1 MEAQAHGAL
10 LRDGERAIGAADWQT
25 ARSCFERA
33 LEADDSPDAL
43 TGLSKVAVIEREYER
58 AVELRERAF
67 DLYKAA
73 GQSARASDV
82 AIWLTFMYAT
92 YHGNFS
98 AALGWKERAASV
110 LDGTEETAAHGWLT
124 LLQAPF
130 SRDLAEREQLA
141 VSALAIAR
149 RFGDVDLEIEALAL
163 LGESRVVSGRVAEG
177 MRLLDEAMA
186 AVTAGRVRDH
196 FALGEICCRLLS
208 ACEAALDVRRATDWL
223 SMVDRYV
230 VWTDFVRPTCRTHYG
245 GILVALG
252 RWAEA
257 EAELLA
263 AIEGFDR
270 GYRGYRIFAA
280 LRLAD
285 LRVRQGRVEEAER
298 LLEGGEWHPT
308 ARLLAA
314 TIALARG
321 DAALASEARG
331 AVRRRVWTG
340 RSDMCASA
348 RPAIVTRL
356 AIGDVAAA
364 HEAAERLAAVAEESG
379 LQRLEASAA
388 LADGRVAAAQG
399 DERAV
404 GQLKRAVELFASLD
418 LPLDAARAQ
427 LELARTLA
435 AAAPAAAVR
444 EGKLAVATFE
454 RLGARADADATAR
467 LLRGLGTAAGRTWPR
482 GATSLTRREDEVLE
496 LLAEGCSNAQIAER
510 LVIST
515 RTAEH
520 HVASIL
526 SKLDLHR
533 RSEVA
538 AYALRRPSED
548 PYGLGSSTD
557 AVPHRR

>member
-1 MEAQAHGAL
+1 VTVEPHAWEEL
-10 LRDGERAIGAADWQT
+10 LRAGERAITDADWET
-25 ARSCFERA
+25 ARGCLERA
-33 LEADDSPDAL
+33 LDARESPEAL
-43 TGLSKVAVIEREYER
+43 TGLSKVAMIEREYEL
-58 AVELRERAF
+58 AIELRERAF

-73 GQSARASDV
+73 GQLARASDD

-98 AALGWKERAASV
+98 AALGWKERAERV

-130 SRDLAEREQLA
+130 SRDPAERRQLA

-149 RFGDVDLEIEALAL
+149 RFGDGDLEIEALAL
-163 LGESRVVSGRVAEG
+163 LGEAQVVGGEVVEG

-196 FALGEICCRLLS
+196 FALGEVYCRLLS
-208 ACEAALDVRRATDWL
+208 ACEEALDVRRATDWL

-257 EAELLA
+257 ETELQA
-263 AIEGFDR
+263 AIEEFDR
-270 GYRGYRIFAA
+270 GYRGDRMFAA

-298 LLEGGEWHPT
+298 LLEGAEWHSN

-314 TIALARG
+314 KIALARG
-321 DAALASEARG
+321 DAELASQLGEL
-331 AVRRRVWTG
+331 
-340 RSDMCASA
+340 CAEGSELA
-348 RPAIVTRL
+348 DPTCAPALERLVLTRL

-364 HEAAERLAAVAEESG
+364 HEAADRLSTIARESG
-379 LQRLEASAA
+379 LERLEACAA
-388 LADGRVAAAQG
+388 LAEGRVAAAQG
-399 DERAV
+399 DERAA
-404 GQLKRAVELFASLD
+404 GRLKRAVEVFASLD

-435 AAAPAAAVR
+435 ASAPAAAVR

-454 RLGARADADATAR
+454 RLGALPDADAAAG
-467 LLRGLGTAAGRTWPR
+467 LLRGLGAAAGRAWPR
-482 GATSLTRREDEVLE
+482 GATSLTRREAEVVG

-526 SKLDLHR
+526 SKLGLRR

-538 AYALRRPSED
+538 AYAVSQRSKD
-548 PYGLGSSTD
+548 P
-557 AVPHRR
+557 

>member
-1 MEAQAHGAL
+1 M
-10 LRDGERAIGAADWQT
+10 LRT
-25 ARSCFERA
+25 AGWA
-33 LEADDSPDAL
+33 LE
-43 TGLSKVAVIEREYER
+43 R
-58 AVELRERAF
+58 
-67 DLYKAA
+67 
-73 GQSARASDV
+73 
-82 AIWLTFMYAT
+82 
-92 YHGNFS
+92 
-98 AALGWKERAASV
+98 
-110 LDGTEETAAHGWLT
+110 
-124 LLQAPF
+124 PF
-130 SRDLAEREQLA
+130 SRDPAEREQLA

-149 RFGDVDLEIEALAL
+149 RFGDWISRSSARASRRGFVVD
-163 LGESRVVSGRVAEG
+163 GRVVEG

-257 EAELLA
+257 ETELLA

-270 GYRGYRIFAA
+270 GYRGDRLFAA

-308 ARLLAA
+308 ARRLAA

-321 DAALASEARG
+321 DPPLLRARR
-331 AVRRRVWTG
+331 AVCRRVG
-340 RSDMCASA
+340 ARRSELCAGLELL
-348 RPAIVTRL
+348 IVTRL
-356 AIGDVAAA
+356 ATGDVAAA
-364 HEAAERLAAVAEESG
+364 HEAAVGWARSRARPDWSASRPAPLSRTGACAARTATSG
-379 LQRLEASAA
+379 RWGSSSARSSCSPPWTCRSRRRGRSSSWHA
-388 LADGRVAAAQG
+388 LSRVGAGGSGAGRQARDRDVRAPRRAARRGRSGRPAPQPRCRRRTSVAA
-399 DERAV
+399 R
-404 GQLKRAVELFASLD
+404 SH
-418 LPLDAARAQ
+418 
-427 LELARTLA
+427 
-435 AAAPAAAVR
+435 
-444 EGKLAVATFE
+444 
-454 RLGARADADATAR
+454 
-467 LLRGLGTAAGRTWPR
+467 
-482 GATSLTRREDEVLE
+482 SLTRRENEVLG

-526 SKLDLHR
+526 SKLGF
-533 RSEVA
+533 VA
-538 AYALRRPSED
+538 APRPRRTRCAGPRRPV
-548 PYGLGSSTD
+548 
-557 AVPHRR
+557 AV

>member
-1 MEAQAHGAL
+1 MGVQARQDL
-10 LRDGERAIGAADWQT
+10 LRAGERAIAAADWET
-25 ARSCFERA
+25 ARACLERA
-33 LEADDSPDAL
+33 LEAGESPEAL
-43 TGLSKVAVIEREYER
+43 TGLSKVAMIEREYER
-58 AVELRERAF
+58 AIELRERAF

-73 GQSARASDV
+73 GELARASDS
-82 AIWLTFMYAT
+82 AIFLTFMYAT

-110 LDGTEETAAHGWLT
+110 LDGTDETAAHGWLT
-124 LLQAPF
+124 LMEAPF
-130 SRDLAEREQLA
+130 SRDPAEREQLA

-163 LGESRVVSGRVAEG
+163 LGEAYVVGGQVVEG

-196 FALGEICCRLLS
+196 FALGEIYCRLLS

-257 EAELLA
+257 ETELLA
-263 AIEGFDR
+263 AIEGFDS
-270 GYRGYRIFAA
+270 GYRGDRMFAA

-285 LRVRQGRVEEAER
+285 LRMRQGRVEEAER

-308 ARLLAA
+308 ARRLAA

-321 DAALASEARG
+321 DTALASELG
-331 AVRRRVWTG
+331 EL
-340 RSDMCASA
+340 CAEGSRLA
-348 RPAIVTRL
+348 DPTCAPALEVLIATRL
-356 AIGDVAAA
+356 AIGNLPAA
-364 HEAAERLAAVAEESG
+364 HEAADRLATVARASGLERLEG
-379 LQRLEASAA
+379 CAA
-388 LADGRVAAAQG
+388 LAEGRVAAAQG
-399 DERAV
+399 DDRAV
-404 GQLKRAVELFASLD
+404 GQLKRAVELFSSLD
-418 LPLDAARAQ
+418 LPLEAARAQ

-435 AAAPAAAVR
+435 DPAPAAAVR
-444 EGKLAVATFE
+444 EAKLAVATFE
-454 RLGARADADATAR
+454 RLGALPDANAAAG
-467 LLRGLGTAAGRTWPR
+467 LLRGLGAAAGRAWPR
-482 GATSLTRREDEVLE
+482 GTTSLTRREDEVMG
-496 LLAEGCSNAQIAER
+496 LLAEGCSNTQIAER

-526 SKLDLHR
+526 SKLDLR
-533 RSEVA
+533 SRSEA
-538 AYALRRPSED
+538 AVYAARQTSED
-548 PYGLGSSTD
+548 P
-557 AVPHRR
+557 

>member
-1 MEAQAHGAL
+1 MEAQAREDL
-10 LRDGERAIGAADWQT
+10 LRAGENAIAAADWDT
-25 ARSCFERA
+25 ARASLQRV
-33 LEADDSPDAL
+33 LEAGENADAL
-43 TGLSKVAVIEREYER
+43 TGLSKVAMFEREYER
-58 AVELRERAF
+58 AIELKERAF

-73 GQSARASDV
+73 GDGAGASDT
-82 AIWLTFMYAT
+82 ASWLTFMYAT

-98 AALGWKERAASV
+98 AALGWKERAASS
-110 LDGTEETAAHGWLT
+110 LEGAEETAAHGWLR
-124 LLQAPF
+124 LLEAPF
-130 SRDLAEREQLA
+130 SRDPAERGQLA

-149 RFGDVDLEIEALAL
+149 RFGDVDLEIEALSL
-163 LGESRVVSGRVAEG
+163 LGEAQVLSGQVVEG

-196 FALGEICCRLLS
+196 FALGEIYCRLLS

-223 SMVDRYV
+223 SMVDRHV
-230 VWTDFVRPTCRTHYG
+230 VWTDFVWPTCRTHYG

-270 GYRGYRIFAA
+270 GYRGERMFAA

-285 LRVRQGRVEEAER
+285 LRVRQGRLEEAER

-308 ARLLAA
+308 ARRLAA

-321 DAALASEARG
+321 DAGLASELG
-331 AVRRRVWTG
+331 EL
-340 RSDMCASA
+340 CAEGSA
-348 RPAIVTRL
+348 LADPTSAPALELLIVTRL
-356 AIGDVAAA
+356 AIGDVVAA
-364 HEAAERLAAVAEESG
+364 HEAADRLATVARASG
-379 LQRLEASAA
+379 LERLEACAA
-388 LADGRVAAAQG
+388 LAEGRVAAAEG

-404 GQLKRAVELFASLD
+404 GQLKRAVELFASLG

-435 AAAPAAAVR
+435 ASAPAAAVR
-444 EGKLAVATFE
+444 EGTLALATFE
-454 RLGARADADATAR
+454 RLGALPDADAAAG
-467 LLRGLGTAAGRTWPR
+467 LLRGLGVAAARAWPR
-482 GATSLTRREDEVLE
+482 GTTALTRREDEVLG
-496 LLAEGCSNAQIAER
+496 LLAEGRSNAQIAER

-526 SKLDLHR
+526 SKLGLRR
-533 RSEVA
+533 RSEAA
-538 AYALRRPSED
+538 AYAVRRTSED
-548 PYGLGSSTD
+548 P
-557 AVPHRR
+557 

>member
-1 MEAQAHGAL
+1 MGAQAREDL
-10 LRDGERAIGAADWQT
+10 LRGGERAIAAADWET
-25 ARSCFERA
+25 ARACLERA
-33 LEADDSPDAL
+33 LEEGDSPDAL
-43 TGLSKVAVIEREYER
+43 TGLSKVAMIERDYER
-58 AVELRERAF
+58 AIELRERAF

-73 GQSARASDV
+73 GRLAPASDS
-82 AIWLTFMYAT
+82 ASWLTFMYAT
-92 YHGNFS
+92 YQGNFS

-110 LDGTEETAAHGWLT
+110 LEGTEESAAHGWLK
-124 LLQAPF
+124 LLEAPF
-130 SRDLAEREQLA
+130 SRDPAEREQLGA
-141 VSALAIAR
+141 SALAIAR

-163 LGESRVVSGRVAEG
+163 LGEAHVVGGQVGAG

-196 FALGEICCRLLS
+196 FALGEIYCRLLS

-257 EAELLA
+257 ETELLA
-263 AIEGFDR
+263 AIEEFDR
-270 GYRGYRIFAA
+270 GYRGDRMFAA

-298 LLEGGEWHPT
+298 LLEGGEWHPI
-308 ARLLAA
+308 ARRLTA

-321 DAALASEARG
+321 DASLAAELGELCAEGSALADPTG
-331 AVRRRVWTG
+331 A
-340 RSDMCASA
+340 
-348 RPAIVTRL
+348 PALELLIVTRL
-356 AIGDVAAA
+356 AIGDVVAA
-364 HEAAERLAAVAEESG
+364 HEAADRLATIARASG
-379 LQRLEASAA
+379 LERLEACAA
-388 LADGRVAAAQG
+388 LAEGRVAAAEG

-404 GQLKRAVELFASLD
+404 GQLKRAVELFASLE

-427 LELARTLA
+427 LELARTLVA
-435 AAAPAAAVR
+435 SAPAAAVR

-454 RLGARADADATAR
+454 RLGALPDADAAAG
-467 LLRGLGTAAGRTWPR
+467 LLRGLGVAGARTWPR
-482 GATSLTRREDEVLE
+482 GATQLTRREHEVLS

-526 SKLDLHR
+526 SKLDLR
-533 RSEVA
+533 SRSEAA
-538 AYALRRPSED
+538 AYAVRRTTED
-548 PYGLGSSTD
+548 P
-557 AVPHRR
+557 

>member
-1 MEAQAHGAL
+1 MGVQAREDL
-10 LRDGERAIGAADWQT
+10 LRGGERAIAAADWET
-25 ARSCFERA
+25 ARACLERV
-33 LEADDSPDAL
+33 LEEGDSPDAL
-43 TGLSKVAVIEREYER
+43 TGLSKVAMIEREYER
-58 AVELRERAF
+58 AIELRERAF

-73 GQSARASDV
+73 DQVARASDS
-82 AIWLTFMYAT
+82 AMWLTFMYVT

-110 LDGTEETAAHGWLT
+110 LDGTEESAAHGWLA
-124 LLQAPF
+124 LLEAPF
-130 SRDLAEREQLA
+130 SRDPAEREQLA

-163 LGESRVVSGRVAEG
+163 LGEAYVVGGQVVEG

-196 FALGEICCRLLS
+196 FALGEIYCRLLS

-252 RWAEA
+252 RWADA

-263 AIEGFDR
+263 AMEGFDR
-270 GYRGYRIFAA
+270 GYRGDRMFAA

-285 LRVRQGRVEEAER
+285 LRVRQGRMEEAER

-308 ARLLAA
+308 ARRLAA

-321 DAALASEARG
+321 DASLASELG
-331 AVRRRVWTG
+331 EL
-340 RSDMCASA
+340 CAEGSA
-348 RPAIVTRL
+348 LADPTCAPALELLIVTRL
-356 AIGDVAAA
+356 AIGDAVAA
-364 HEAAERLAAVAEESG
+364 HEAADRLATVARASRLE
-379 LQRLEASAA
+379 RLEACATLAA
-388 LADGRVAAAQG
+388 GRVAAAEG

-404 GQLKRAVELFASLD
+404 GQLKRAVELFASLE

-435 AAAPAAAVR
+435 ASAPAAAVR
-444 EGKLAVATFE
+444 EGKLALATFE
-454 RLGARADADATAR
+454 RLGALPDADATAG
-467 LLRGLGTAAGRTWPR
+467 LLRGLGVAAARTWPR
-482 GATSLTRREDEVLE
+482 GATSLTRREDEVLG
-496 LLAEGCSNAQIAER
+496 LLAEGCSNAHIAER

-526 SKLDLHR
+526 SKLDLR
-533 RSEVA
+533 SRSEAA
-538 AYALRRPSED
+538 AYAVRRTSED
-548 PYGLGSSTD
+548 P
-557 AVPHRR
+557 

>member
-1 MEAQAHGAL
+1 MGVQARDL
-10 LRDGERAIGAADWQT
+10 LRRGERAIAAADWET
-25 ARSCFERA
+25 ARACLERA
-33 LEADDSPDAL
+33 LEAGDSPDAL
-43 TGLSKVAVIEREYER
+43 TGLSKVAMIECEYER
-58 AVELRERAF
+58 AIELRERAF
-67 DLYKAA
+67 DLYRGA
-73 GQSARASDV
+73 GQLARASDN
-82 AIWLTFMYAT
+82 AIWLTFMYAA

-110 LDGTEETAAHGWLT
+110 LAGAEESAAHGWLT
-124 LLQAPF
+124 LTDAAF
-130 SRDLAEREQLA
+130 SRDPGEREQLA
-141 VSALAIAR
+141 VSARAIAR
-149 RFGDVDLEIEALAL
+149 RFGDVDLEIEALSL
-163 LGESRVVSGRVAEG
+163 LGEAHVVGGRVGAG

-196 FALGEICCRLLS
+196 FALGEIYCRLLS

-223 SMVDRYV
+223 SMIDRYV
-230 VWTDFVRPTCRTHYG
+230 VWTDFARPTCRTHYG

-270 GYRGYRIFAA
+270 GYRGDRLFAA

-308 ARLLAA
+308 ARRLAA

-321 DAALASEARG
+321 DTSLASELG
-331 AVRRRVWTG
+331 EL
-340 RSDMCASA
+340 CAEGSGLA
-348 RPAIVTRL
+348 DPTCAPALEVLIVTRL
-356 AIGDVAAA
+356 AIGDVVAA
-364 HEAAERLAAVAEESG
+364 HEAADRLAAVARASG
-379 LQRLEASAA
+379 LERLEACAA
-388 LADGRVAAAQG
+388 LAEGRVAAAEG

-404 GQLKRAVELFASLD
+404 GRLKRAVEQFASLE

-427 LELARTLA
+427 LELARALA
-435 AAAPAAAVR
+435 ASAPAAAAR
-444 EGKLAVATFE
+444 EGKLALSTFE
-454 RLGARADADATAR
+454 RLGALPDANAAAG
-467 LLRGLGTAAGRTWPR
+467 LLRGLGVAAARAWPR
-482 GATSLTRREDEVLE
+482 GATSLTRREHEVLD
-496 LLAEGCSNAQIAER
+496 LLAEGCSNAHIAER

-526 SKLDLHR
+526 SKLDL
-533 RSEVA
+533 RSRAEAA
-538 AYALRRPSED
+538 AYAVRRTAED
-548 PYGLGSSTD
+548 P
-557 AVPHRR
+557 

>member
-1 MEAQAHGAL
+1 MMGVQAPDDL
-10 LRDGERAIGAADWQT
+10 LRAGERAIAAADWET
-25 ARSCFERA
+25 ARACLERA
-33 LEADDSPDAL
+33 LEKGDSPDAL
-43 TGLSKVAVIEREYER
+43 TGLSKVAMIEREYER
-58 AVELRERAF
+58 AI

-73 GQSARASDV
+73 GQLARASDS
-82 AIWLTFMYAT
+82 ASWLTFMYAT

-98 AALGWKERAASV
+98 AALGWKERAESV
-110 LDGTEETAAHGWLT
+110 LEGTEESAAHGWLT

-130 SRDLAEREQLA
+130 SRDPSEREQLA
-141 VSALAIAR
+141 ASALAIAR
-149 RFGDVDLEIEALAL
+149 RFGDADLEIEALAL
-163 LGESRVVSGRVAEG
+163 LGESRVVGGQVGAG

-196 FALGEICCRLLS
+196 FALGEVYCRLLS

-223 SMVDRYV
+223 SMLDRYV

-257 EAELLA
+257 ESELLA

-270 GYRGYRIFAA
+270 GYRGDRIFAA

-298 LLEGGEWHPT
+298 LLAGGEWHPT
-308 ARLLAA
+308 ARRLAA
-314 TIALARG
+314 AIALARG
-321 DAALASEARG
+321 DVALASELG
-331 AVRRRVWTG
+331 EL
-340 RSDMCASA
+340 CAEGSA
-348 RPAIVTRL
+348 LADPTCAPALELLIMTRL
-356 AIGDVAAA
+356 AIGDVVAAR
-364 HEAAERLAAVAEESG
+364 EAADRLATVARASG
-379 LQRLEASAA
+379 LERLEACAA
-388 LADGRVAAAQG
+388 LAEGRVAAAEG

-404 GQLKRAVELFASLD
+404 AQLKHAVELFASLE

-435 AAAPAAAVR
+435 ASAPAAAVR
-444 EGKLAVATFE
+444 EGKLALATFE
-454 RLGARADADATAR
+454 RLGALGDADAAAG
-467 LLRGLGTAAGRTWPR
+467 LLRRLGVAGARSWPR
-482 GATSLTRREDEVLE
+482 GARSLTRREDEVLG

-526 SKLDLHR
+526 SKLDLRR
-533 RSEVA
+533 RSEAA
-538 AYALRRPSED
+538 AYAVRRTSED
-548 PYGLGSSTD
+548 P
-557 AVPHRR
+557 

>member
-1 MEAQAHGAL
+1 MGVEAREDP
-10 LRDGERAIGAADWQT
+10 LREGKLAIAAADWET
-25 ARSCFERA
+25 ARASLERA
-33 LEADDSPDAL
+33 CAEGDSPDAL
-43 TGLSKVAVIEREYER
+43 TGLSKVAMIEREYER
-58 AVELRERAF
+58 AIELRERAF
-67 DLYKAA
+67 ELYKAA
-73 GQSARASDV
+73 RQPAPASDC

-110 LDGTEETAAHGWLT
+110 LDGTEESAAHGWLT
-124 LLQAPF
+124 LTEAPF
-130 SRDLAEREQLA
+130 SRDPAEREQLA

-149 RFGDVDLEIEALAL
+149 RFGDGDLEIEALAL
-163 LGESRVVSGRVAEG
+163 LGEAHVVGGQVVEG

-196 FALGEICCRLLS
+196 FALGEVYCRLLS

-223 SMVDRYV
+223 ALVDRYV
-230 VWTDFVRPTCRTHYG
+230 AWTDFVLPTCRTHYG

-270 GYRGYRIFAA
+270 GYRGDRIFAA

-308 ARLLAA
+308 ARRLAA

-321 DAALASEARG
+321 DARLASELGELSVEGSAL
-331 AVRRRVWTG
+331 ADPT
-340 RSDMCASA
+340 CA
-348 RPAIVTRL
+348 PALELLVATRL
-356 AIGDVAAA
+356 AIGDVVAAR
-364 HEAAERLAAVAEESG
+364 EAADRLATLVRASG
-379 LQRLEASAA
+379 LERLEACAA
-388 LADGRVAAAQG
+388 LADGRVAAAQV
-399 DERAV
+399 DEQAV
-404 GQLKRAVELFASLD
+404 GSLKRAVELFGSLD
-418 LPLDAARAQ
+418 LPLEAARAQ
-427 LELARTLA
+427 LELARALA
-435 AAAPAAAVR
+435 ESAPAAAVR
-444 EGKLAVATFE
+444 EAKLAVATFD
-454 RLGARADADATAR
+454 RLGALADADAASG
-467 LLRGLGTAAGRTWPR
+467 LLRGLGASGRGWPR
-482 GATSLTRREDEVLE
+482 GARSITRREDEVLG

-526 SKLDLHR
+526 SKLDLR
-533 RSEVA
+533 SRSEAA
-538 AYALRRPSED
+538 AYAVRRRPED
-548 PYGLGSSTD
+548 Q
-557 AVPHRR
+557 